1 MHETLILTRI
11 FEYTGISKTLV
22 KLMVAEK
29 ANAARRLLMTECD
42 NGVHE
47 VNSKII
53 SKPEEKQINPV
64 RVQDNTLLYG
74 SNIF

>member
-1 MHETLILTRI
+1 
-11 FEYTGISKTLV
+11 
-22 KLMVAEK
+22 
-29 ANAARRLLMTECD
+29 MTECD

-64 RVQDNTLLYG
+64 RVQDNTFLYG
-74 SNIF
+74 SNIFW

>member
-1 MHETLILTRI
+1 MI
-11 FEYTGISKTLV
+11 
-22 KLMVAEK
+22 AEK
-29 ANAARRLLMTECD
+29 ANAARGLLMTECD

-74 SNIF
+74 SNIFW